1 MEWAVLEVNTPA
13 IRFYKRLGA
22 GLRKEWILT
31 RLSGDP
37 LQKLARAGMTNS
49 PRRRAR

>member
-1 MEWAVLEVNTPA
+1 MLDWNRPA

-31 RLSGDP
+31 RITGEP
-37 LQKLARAGMTNS
+37 LRHLARLE
-49 PRRRAR
+49 R